1 MFSICHTRWPYKSVG
16 AWSSPKFYCS
26 NVTRVFN
33 FVLVERYSIFFFL
46 FPFNLILI
54 PPVFDDLNPK
64 FYYFNLR
71 DSIYAMCQEIFYST
85 MTTCRVVS
93 WPFPRYDLKDE
104 KEFSPLF
111 FLYSLRILLSICIAI
126 LNFVAFFRCF
136 TIYCLLKKDLETFEK
151 FKFRMI
157 KWLWIWLI
165 KKKVT
170 MNDLKSKLK
179 SNE

>member
-85 MTTCRVVS
+85 MTTCRVMT
-93 WPFPRYDLKDE
+93 
-104 KEFSPLF
+104 FSKIRFERWKRIFSAFLF
-111 FLYSLRILLSICIAI
+111 VFTTNIVINMHSH
-126 LNFVAFFRCF
+126 FEFRCIF
-136 TIYCLLKKDLETFEK
+136 SLFYYILFIEK
-151 FKFRMI
+151 RLRDF
-157 KWLWIWLI
+157 W
-165 KKKVT
+165 KV
-170 MNDLKSKLK
+170 
-179 SNE
+179 